1 MTLMS
6 NTTMILMK
14 RRLLLRML
22 VQVLMLQIHILIF
35 MSMLMSALTDT
46 QRQRKKSIWLFV
58 KSLGMQM

>member
-1 MTLMS
+1 
-6 NTTMILMK
+6 MK

-35 MSMLMSALTDT
+35 MSMLMSALTGT

>member
-1 MTLMS
+1 MS

-22 VQVLMLQIHILIF
+22 VQVLMLQIRILIF
-35 MSMLMSALTDT
+35 MSMLMSALTGT

>member
-35 MSMLMSALTDT
+35 MSMLMSALTGT